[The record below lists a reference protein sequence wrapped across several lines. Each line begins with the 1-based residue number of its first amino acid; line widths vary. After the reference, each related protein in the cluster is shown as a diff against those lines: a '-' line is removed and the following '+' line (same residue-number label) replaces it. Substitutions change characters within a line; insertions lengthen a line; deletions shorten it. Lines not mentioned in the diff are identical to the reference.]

1 LDARCSGNIIIS
13 PREFRRLGVKEV
25 LSRLPQAPRYYVTID
40 VDVFDPA
47 IAPGTGFPSPG
58 GLDYYEVTDL
68 LRGIALLG
76 DVVGFDFVEVAP
88 MYDLTEVTAQLAAR
102 VILDFLGAIFYERQT
117 S

>member
-1 LDARCSGNIIIS
+1 
-13 PREFRRLGVKEV
+13 